1 MPIVLYDYQSDR
13 KAERPKEFLKGFRGY
28 LHADGYSGYHSLP
41 ETVTVAGCW
50 AHAHRKFDEV
60 LKGMSEK
67 AQAGSVAL
75 RAKQYCDRLF
85 NLERDFTELSPQDR
99 NRKRQELSK
108 SLMEEFF
115 A

>member
-1 MPIVLYDYQSDR
+1 
-13 KAERPKEFLKGFRGY
+13 
-28 LHADGYSGYHSLP
+28 
-41 ETVTVAGCW
+41 
-50 AHAHRKFDEV
+50 
-60 LKGMSEK
+60 MSEK